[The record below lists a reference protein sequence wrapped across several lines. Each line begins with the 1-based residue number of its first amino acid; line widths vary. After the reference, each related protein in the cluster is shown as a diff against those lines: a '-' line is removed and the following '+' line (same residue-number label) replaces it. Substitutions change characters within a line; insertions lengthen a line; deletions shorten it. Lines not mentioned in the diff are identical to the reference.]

1 MAKTFKIRRY
11 ILTVVDYGD
20 TCDGKARVLGMF
32 KTHQEAYDKMDADAR
47 DKAAEIYEDAED
59 AKSGTVISWWDAS
72 VGDTATC
79 GYEYKIEEVEVE
91 VDMEEVE

>member
-20 TCDGKARVLGMF
+20 TCDGKARVLGVSQ
-32 KTHQEAYDKMDADAR
+32 THQEAYDKMDADAKE
-47 DKAAEIYEDAED
+47 KAEEIYEDKED

-91 VDMEEVE
+91 VDMEEVK

>member
-20 TCDGKARVLGMF
+20 TCDGKARVLGIYRQ
-32 KTHQEAYDKMDADAR
+32 HQKAYETMTADAK
-47 DKAAEIYEDAED
+47 DKAEVIYEDEED
-59 AKSGTVISWWDAS
+59 AKNGTVITQWGAS
-72 VGDTATC
+72 VGDTDTC

>member
-32 KTHQEAYDKMDADAR
+32 KTHQEAYDKMEADAKE
-47 DKAAEIYEDAED
+47 KAKEIYEDEED
-59 AKSGTVISWWDAS
+59 ANIGTDINWWDAS
-72 VGDTATC
+72 VGEFAPC

-91 VDMEEVE
+91 VDMEVE

>member
-20 TCDGKARVLGMF
+20 TCDGKARVSGVF
-32 KTHQEAYDKMDADAR
+32 KTHQEAYEIMTADAKE
-47 DKAAEIYEDAED
+47 KAEEIYEDKEYA
-59 AKSGTVISWWDAS
+59 ISWWDAS

-79 GYEYKIEEVEVE
+79 GYEYKIEELEVE
-91 VDMEEVE
+91 VDMEEVK